1 LGSTNAWTRR
11 RRGVGH
17 VVGDPGQAKQVRRA
31 VEIARKAAAT
41 VLHVARRGP
50 WTASNGVERLVDC
63 RRRAVWE
70 KKMVEEKFREA
81 ITATGFE
88 FGKTDQAPIL
98 GGQAPSR

>member
-1 LGSTNAWTRR
+1 M
-11 RRGVGH
+11 
-17 VVGDPGQAKQVRRA
+17 
-31 VEIARKAAAT
+31 EIARKAAAT

-81 ITATGFE
+81 ITGFE